1 MSQMIP
7 ALQKF
12 YNALRHLVQFSTQ
25 SSFFDNVGSV
35 DVFLSEYRST
45 TFALQSSIG
54 GPNNPIYKNHL
65 EKILL
70 RDKEV
75 AKWLNDKRVIVIHN
89 HPFKLK
95 KVWRMAQNA
104 G

>member
-45 TFALQSSIG
+45 TFALQTSIG

-70 RDKEV
+70 WDKEV
-75 AKWLNDKRVIVIHN
+75 AKGYSHTQSSFQIEKSFANNDI
-89 HPFKLK
+89 
-95 KVWRMAQNA
+95 
-104 G
+104 